1 MPTETYRCA
10 YCGSEQTWDGQ
21 GVRTCSH
28 CGATQPEK
36 DSVDDTPVAA
46 RSHKPLVLVVIVF
59 VLAGLGYFL
68 YARSSSAPPATRQP
82 LAPIVNGTSGRS
94 ASLSRIEKVLNPIVR
109 VVPAGSDLSL
119 LDLLR
124 SAPNS
129 TAAMFD
135 TRMLTVS
142 QPRAMND
149 IDGHLIFVG
158 EVVNHSTDTT
168 AIAPTVGMT
177 LYKGGRKLESTDL
190 EFSDLPPGGHSPA
203 FFTWDGSPGD
213 INHYEFHWK
222 PVQAYTPG
230 QPHPRLETT
239 ITSKTM
245 TPGTLQVNFGPVFH
259 YVSAEVHGTVT
270 NRGDALAKGI
280 QLYLTLHDARGRI
293 TGFKEQDLQQLAPG
307 QTIAYTISA
316 DQWDDPIASLDAAA
330 LPVSEPNF
338 Q

>member
-1 MPTETYRCA
+1 MPTESYRCA
-10 YCGSEQTWDGQ
+10 YCGSKQTWDGQ

-36 DSVDDTPVAA
+36 DAVDETPAPA
-46 RSHKPLVLVVIVF
+46 RSHKGLIATGDSGPACGPGLLYLLRSPTPLLSP
-59 VLAGLGYFL
+59 GMQ
-68 YARSSSAPPATRQP
+68 R
-82 LAPIVNGTSGRS
+82 LAPIVNGPAVSQ
-94 ASLSRIEKVLNPIVR
+94 SRIVKVLNPAIR

-149 IDGHLIFVG
+149 IDGHLYFVG

-168 AIAPTVGMT
+168 AIAPTVGMM
-177 LYKGGRKLESTDL
+177 LYKGGHRLESTDL
-190 EFSDLPPGGHSPA
+190 EFSDLPPGAHSPA
-203 FFTWDGSPGD
+203 FFTWDGNPGD
-213 INHYEFHWK
+213 INHFEFRWK

-239 ITSKTM
+239 ITSKTL

-307 QTIAYTISA
+307 QTVSYTITA

-330 LPVSEPNF
+330 LPVTEPNLK
-338 Q
+338 